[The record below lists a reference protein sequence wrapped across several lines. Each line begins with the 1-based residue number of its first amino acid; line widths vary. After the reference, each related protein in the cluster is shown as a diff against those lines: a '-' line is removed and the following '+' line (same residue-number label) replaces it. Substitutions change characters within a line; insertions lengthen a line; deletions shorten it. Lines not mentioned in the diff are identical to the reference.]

1 MTNLGNNPE
10 RPVGRYQDFLD
21 ATFGSD
27 MTQSMENRHAARVL
41 EAIDYADQ
49 GNYAEAADLF
59 LMASNTATTE
69 AGKRYCQTLA
79 KGAIDANTAYE
90 NFLANAASVTRAK
103 EKAKTS
109 WNTLSKELSVYLNF
123 LGVYF
128 CERKKYSEAI
138 QYYDLAI
145 KINPSYAMAYFSR
158 GGAKADLRLFDEAIH
173 DIKKAVQLFSDQN
186 DLPNY
191 ENAQKILQQIQ
202 SANSNLGRKQ
212 VGNSNQLQENV
223 FKKDFGS
230 YEKLLYHA
238 AKLKALSIQIAREFP
253 TTPQPKQKELAAGLL
268 FKYLEDKYDDRERKY
283 TDLDREF
290 MKAICFQQGLDLN
303 QYYARNKSFKNF
315 FAGLLVG
322 GLIVYII
329 LKWMFK

>member
-1 MTNLGNNPE
+1 MKNLGNNPD
-10 RPVGRYQDFLD
+10 RPVGRYQDFID
-21 ATFGSD
+21 ATLGSD
-27 MTQSMENRHAARVL
+27 MSQSMENHHAARVL

-69 AGKRYCQTLA
+69 AGQRYCQTLA

-90 NFLANAASVTRAK
+90 NFLANAASETRAK

-138 QYYDLAI
+138 QYYDRAI

-158 GGAKADLRLFDEAIH
+158 GGTKADLRLFDEAIH
-173 DIKKAVQLFSDQN
+173 DIKKAVQLFADQN

-191 ENAQKILQQIQ
+191 QNAQKILQQLQ
-202 SANSNLGRKQ
+202 GANSNLGRKQ
-212 VGNSNQLQENV
+212 AENTNQLQEDV
-223 FKKDFGS
+223 SKKNFGS
-230 YEKLLYHA
+230 YKEMLYHA
-238 AKLKALSIQIAREFP
+238 AQLKAFSIEIAREFP
-253 TTPQPKQKELAAGLL
+253 TISQAKQKELAAGLI
-268 FKYLEDKYDDRERKY
+268 FKYLGDKYDDLEKKY

-303 QYYARNKSFKNF
+303 QHDFRKKSFKNF
-315 FAGLLVG
+315 SVGFFVG
-322 GLIVYII
+322 GLVIYVITKFI
-329 LKWMFK
+329 FK